1 MNYRK
6 KYEELLNLILS
17 NKEEIHH
24 LDMDRENNNINNLVA
39 IPKKLHKQYHSYLR
53 IYEDGLKMTVGTSLE
68 FQKEYEFEI
77 KKWKKHTEKLI
88 NIENEIKK
96 YIKKRN
102 SLLLEV
108 I

>member
-17 NKEEIHH
+17 NEEEIHH

-53 IYEDGLKMTVGTSLE
+53 IYEDGLKMVQCTSEE
-68 FQKEYEFEI
+68 FKKEYAYDI
-77 KKWKKHTEKLI
+77 RKWKEHTEKLI
-88 NIENEIKK
+88 KVENEIKI
-96 YIKKRN
+96 YIEKRN

-108 I
+108 V

>member
-6 KYEELLNLILS
+6 FYEETLGLILK
-17 NKEEIHH
+17 KEDEVHH
-24 LDMDRENNNINNLVA
+24 LDLNRKNNDIYNLIG
-39 IPKKLHKQYHSYLR
+39 IPRKLHKQYHSYLR
-53 IYEDGLKMTVGTSLE
+53 IYEDGLKMELGTSIE

-88 NIENEIKK
+88 NIENEIKI

>member
-24 LDMDRENNNINNLVA
+24 LDMDREN
-39 IPKKLHKQYHSYLR
+39 
-53 IYEDGLKMTVGTSLE
+53 
-68 FQKEYEFEI
+68 
-77 KKWKKHTEKLI
+77 
-88 NIENEIKK
+88 EIKK

>member
-1 MNYRK
+1 MDYRK
-6 KYEELLNLILS
+6 FYEQILNVKLK
-17 NKEEIHH
+17 KEEEVHH
-24 LDMDRENNNINNLVA
+24 LDRNRENNDIYNLIG
-39 IPKKLHKQYHSYLR
+39 IPRKLHKQYHTYLR
-53 IYEDGLKMTVGTSLE
+53 IYEDGLKMVVGTSLE

>member
-17 NKEEIHH
+17 N
-24 LDMDRENNNINNLVA
+24 
-39 IPKKLHKQYHSYLR
+39 
-53 IYEDGLKMTVGTSLE
+53 EDGLKMTVGTSLE

-88 NIENEIKK
+88 NIEKEIKK